1 MKFESK
7 NPENVMVACRAHRFF
22 VLNISIVWSGTEKQ
36 RSTSFC
42 RKTTNTWCTLGFG
55 KVFIQAHTSEC
66 LGRYPFPMHHK
77 ELASAYEVSAKES
90 ALLKC

>member
-22 VLNISIVWSGTEKQ
+22 VLNISIVRSGTEKQ

-42 RKTTNTWCTLGFG
+42 RK
-55 KVFIQAHTSEC
+55 S
-66 LGRYPFPMHHK
+66 
-77 ELASAYEVSAKES
+77 
-90 ALLKC
+90 